1 MIVAATLF
9 TLLLGIC
16 LYVGLPHVGARR
28 RLAAVA
34 TFILLGGAVHAGAVD
49 LLGSPKPLRLEWRG
63 LDKATVLAASMHE
76 GEAVYV
82 WVKTASAPAP
92 RAYVLPWDTRMAQQ
106 LQDAVQKRESSGAPV
121 RMTVSPESGGNKGNP
136 KFHPEPRKPRAAKG
150 TEGGRAAEFRHP
162 GG

>member
-1 MIVAATLF
+1 MIVAASLF

-16 LYVGLPHVGARR
+16 LFVGLPHVGARR
-28 RLAAVA
+28 RLASVA
-34 TFILLGGAVHAGAVD
+34 TFVLLSGAVYAGAVD

-63 LDKATVLAASMHE
+63 LDKATVLAASMQE

-106 LQDAVQKRESSGAPV
+106 LQDAVQKREASGAPV
-121 RMTVSPESGGNKGNP
+121 QMTVSPESGGNKGTP
-136 KFHPEPRKPRAAKG
+136 KFYPEPQKPRAAKG
-150 TEGGRAAEFRHP
+150 PAGGRAAEFRHP